1 MERVLVT
8 GGRMAGRSFRERERL
23 ALIHRSK
30 LRAKELFGKR
40 LRNEITREEVIA
52 ELNAMAENA
61 RELVRAELNR
71 LNNEYRVRKL

>member
-8 GGRMAGRSFRERERL
+8 GGRMAGRSFRERERQ

-30 LRAKELFGKR
+30 LRAKALFDKR